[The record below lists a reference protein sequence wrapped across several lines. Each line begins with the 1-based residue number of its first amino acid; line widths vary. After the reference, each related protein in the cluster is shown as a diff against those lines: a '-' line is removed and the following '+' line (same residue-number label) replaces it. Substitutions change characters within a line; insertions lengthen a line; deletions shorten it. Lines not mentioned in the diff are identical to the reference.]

1 MEHERLSPERVRQ
14 ILFNYV
20 MNDFEAAAETEY
32 VRDILMNICGCTEEE
47 MEELGFGF
55 LLDTDENEN

>member
-1 MEHERLSPERVRQ
+1 MEQAKEKMSPERVQQ
-14 ILFNYV
+14 ILFDYV
-20 MNDFEAAAETEY
+20 MNDVEAVAETEY

-55 LLDTDENEN
+55 LLDTED